1 MQDAGNLCLP
11 ADGQDSHGQFLILLL
26 HQVLFA
32 QDYRPRLPGG
42 QLPDTRQKITIAVLT
57 ARDHDEL

>member
-1 MQDAGNLCLP
+1 MVAYNRFRVNKNHDPL
-11 ADGQDSHGQFLILLL
+11 LILLL

-57 ARDHDEL
+57 TRDHDKL